1 MIYAPSFCGNVY
13 IRTPWVLFYPG
24 VVTVINGPVVLPFVL
39 VPAIS
44 SHRVWFVVVG
54 CSVVALCSLEDCLC
68 VVLAWFSVYVLLY
81 VL

>member
-1 MIYAPSFCGNVY
+1 MIHAPPFHGNVY
-13 IRTPWVLFYPG
+13 IGTPWVLFHLG
-24 VVTVINGPVVLPFVL
+24 VVAVNNGPVVLPFVL

-44 SHRVWFVVVG
+44 SHWVG
-54 CSVVALCSLEDCLC
+54 CGSRMFCCVLRCLVDYLC